1 MASQTSAPPFD
12 LKLHVRRIR
21 AELEARGIWIDDELD
36 DALMEMMRL
45 GREANEAGR
54 PILSDPAYKDAAV
67 RLHRLVKL
75 REEGSF
81 VPQIANYTWP
91 QLLGK
96 VDEINRS
103 VGNSRREVR
112 SARRP
117 LRRPRGVR
125 SLPARTRIEPGA
137 PPAPHGGAAR
147 RTRGPQRADTRSPG
161 ARLLAMPGASVP
173 PRRSQHRSRRGP

>member
-12 LKLHVRRIR
+12 LKLHIRRIR

-45 GREANEAGR
+45 GREANEASR
-54 PILSDPAYKDAAV
+54 PILKDPGYKEAAV

-91 QLLGK
+91 ALLGK
-96 VDEINRS
+96 IDELNRS
-103 VGNSRREVR
+103 
-112 SARRP
+112 
-117 LRRPRGVR
+117 LRK
-125 SLPARTRIEPGA
+125 RTRFPPGLYKLIDLANRKARSEQEFRTYIREIEW
-137 PPAPHGGAAR
+137 HLKM
-147 RTRGPQRADTRSPG
+147 T
-161 ARLLAMPGASVP
+161 
-173 PRRSQHRSRRGP
+173 

>member
-1 MASQTSAPPFD
+1 MAAETPAPAFD
-12 LKLHVRRIR
+12 LKLHIRRIR

-54 PILSDPAYKDAAV
+54 PILQDPGYKEAAV

-91 QLLGK
+91 SLLQK
-96 VDEINRS
+96 IDEINRS
-103 VGNSRREVR
+103 
-112 SARRP
+112 
-117 LRRPRGVR
+117 LRQ
-125 SLPARTRIEPGA
+125 RTRFPPGLYKLVDLANRKAQSEQEFRTYLREIEW
-137 PPAPHGGAAR
+137 HLKM
-147 RTRGPQRADTRSPG
+147 T
-161 ARLLAMPGASVP
+161 
-173 PRRSQHRSRRGP
+173 

>member
-54 PILSDPAYKDAAV
+54 PILGDPPYKDAAV
-67 RLHRLVKL
+67 RLHRLAEL
-75 REEGSF
+75 PGGGSF

-91 QLLGK
+91 PLLGK
-96 VDEINRS
+96 VAGVNPS
-103 VGNSRREVR
+103 PRE
-112 SARRP
+112 
-117 LRRPRGVR
+117 
-125 SLPARTRIEPGA
+125 RTR
-137 PPAPHGGAAR
+137 R
-147 RTRGPQRADTRSPG
+147 
-161 ARLLAMPGASVP
+161 
-173 PRRSQHRSRRGP
+173 

>member
-12 LKLHVRRIR
+12 LKLHIRRIR

-54 PILSDPAYKDAAV
+54 PILQDPGYKEAPV
-67 RLHRLVKL
+67 RLHRLVKV

-91 QLLGK
+91 ALLGK
-96 VDEINRS
+96 IDELNRS
-103 VGNSRREVR
+103 LRKRTRFAPGLYKLVDLANRKARSEQEFRTYIREVEWH
-112 SARRP
+112 
-117 LRRPRGVR
+117 LKM
-125 SLPARTRIEPGA
+125 T
-137 PPAPHGGAAR
+137 
-147 RTRGPQRADTRSPG
+147 
-161 ARLLAMPGASVP
+161 
-173 PRRSQHRSRRGP
+173 

>member
-12 LKLHVRRIR
+12 LKLHIRRIR

-54 PILSDPAYKDAAV
+54 PILQDPGYKESAV

-91 QLLGK
+91 ALLGK
-96 VDEINRS
+96 IDELNRS
-103 VGNSRREVR
+103 
-112 SARRP
+112 
-117 LRRPRGVR
+117 LRK
-125 SLPARTRIEPGA
+125 RTRFPPGLYKLVDLANRKARSEQEFRTYIREIEW
-137 PPAPHGGAAR
+137 HLKM
-147 RTRGPQRADTRSPG
+147 T
-161 ARLLAMPGASVP
+161 
-173 PRRSQHRSRRGP
+173 

>member
-1 MASQTSAPPFD
+1 MASETSAPPFD

-54 PILSDPAYKDAAV
+54 PILADPSYKESAV
-67 RLHRLVKL
+67 RLHRLVRL

-91 QLLGK
+91 ALLGRI
-96 VDEINRS
+96 DDLNRS
-103 VGNSRREVR
+103 LRKRTRFPPGLYKLIDLANRKARSEQEFRTYIREVEWH
-112 SARRP
+112 
-117 LRRPRGVR
+117 LKM
-125 SLPARTRIEPGA
+125 T
-137 PPAPHGGAAR
+137 
-147 RTRGPQRADTRSPG
+147 
-161 ARLLAMPGASVP
+161 
-173 PRRSQHRSRRGP
+173 